1 MIKTYNILS
10 VLLDYPSQELWESL
24 SEAKPLLADDG
35 LLSDE
40 SLAAVD
46 QFLSYVHGFSDLRS
60 WQADYSALFDTST
73 KTNLYLFDFVYGTS
87 KDRGQA
93 MVDLT
98 EEYLRAGLMPDEHE
112 LPDYLPMYLQ
122 YVANMEK
129 QQEAD
134 AAMNDVHRVLVHMKQ
149 KFEKEKHPYA
159 PLINIL
165 EALSQRGLQQQDS

>member
-24 SEAKPLLADDG
+24 AEAKPLLTDDG
-35 LLSDE
+35 LLTE
-40 SLAAVD
+40 ENLAAVD
-46 QFLSYVHGFSDLRS
+46 QFLGYVHGFSDLRS

-122 YVANMEK
+122 YVANMDDLA
-129 QQEAD
+129 QAR
-134 AAMNDVHRVLVHMKQ
+134 AAIDDIRGVLTKMDDR
-149 KFEKEKHPYA
+149 FAKEQHPYE
-159 PLINIL
+159 PLI
-165 EALSQRGLQQQDS
+165 ALLKES

>member
-10 VLLDYPSQELWESL
+10 VLLDYPSKDLWESL
-24 SEAKPLLADDG
+24 AEAKPLLTADG
-35 LLSDE
+35 MLSKTDL
-40 SLAAVD
+40 SAVD
-46 QFLSYVHGFSDLRS
+46 RFLDYAHGFPDLHS

-122 YVANMEK
+122 YVANMDSR
-129 QQEAD
+129 QEAY
-134 AAMNDVHRVLVHMKQ
+134 AAMNDIHGVLTHMKQ
-149 KFEKEKHPYA
+149 KFEEERHPYA
-159 PLINIL
+159 PLIDIV
-165 EALSQRGLQQQDS
+165 ESLSQHGQQQQD

>member
-1 MIKTYNILS
+1 
-10 VLLDYPSQELWESL
+10 
-24 SEAKPLLADDG
+24 
-35 LLSDE
+35 
-40 SLAAVD
+40 
-46 QFLSYVHGFSDLRS
+46 
-60 WQADYSALFDTST
+60 
-73 KTNLYLFDFVYGTS
+73 
-87 KDRGQA
+87 

-149 KFEKEKHPYA
+149 KFEEEKHPYA

>member
-10 VLLDYPSQELWESL
+10 VLLDYPSQDLWESL
-24 SEAKPLLADDG
+24 AEAKPLLADEG
-35 LLSDE
+35 LLSAEDL
-40 SLAAVD
+40 SAVD
-46 QFLSYVHGFSDLRS
+46 KFLDYVHGFKDLRS

-73 KTNLYLFDFVYGTS
+73 KINLYLFDFVYGTS

-122 YVANMEK
+122 YVANMDS
-129 QQEAD
+129 QLEAD
-134 AAMNDVHRVLVHMKQ
+134 AAMNDIHGVLGHMKQ
-149 KFEKEKHPYA
+149 KFEEEKHSYA
-159 PLINIL
+159 PLINIV
-165 EALSQRGLQQQDS
+165 EALSRRGQQQDK

>member
-87 KDRGQA
+87 KDRSGHGGS
-93 MVDLT
+93 
-98 EEYLRAGLMPDEHE
+98 YR
-112 LPDYLPMYLQ
+112 
-122 YVANMEK
+122 
-129 QQEAD
+129 
-134 AAMNDVHRVLVHMKQ
+134 RVLACRT
-149 KFEKEKHPYA
+149 YA
-159 PLINIL
+159 
-165 EALSQRGLQQQDS
+165 